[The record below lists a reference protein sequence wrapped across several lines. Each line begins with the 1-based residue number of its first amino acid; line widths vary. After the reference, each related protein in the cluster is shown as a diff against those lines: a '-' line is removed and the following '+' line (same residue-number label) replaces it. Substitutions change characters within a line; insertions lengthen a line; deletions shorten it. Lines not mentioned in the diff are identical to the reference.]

1 MIPKIN
7 LNQYRNIVILTGAGV
22 SAASGL
28 ETYRGKAFHDKNIEQ
43 LAHVERLR
51 DNPLETWQAFNS
63 LRTSSAIAKPNQ
75 IHLLLAK
82 IEQQLKSKFTIITQN
97 IDRLHHQAG
106 SKNVIELHGRV
117 DKTSCSNNQCNL
129 QPYLDLKTYSTHPP
143 LCPKCNSPLRP
154 FVILFGEKIGLE
166 EEWQAKKVLRNC
178 DLFIAIGTSG
188 TVSPAANFVRSAEYA
203 GARTVLVNLEPM
215 NPRNPYFQEE
225 YIGKAEEI
233 LPNFLSWGDA

>member
-1 MIPKIN
+1 MTPTIN
-7 LNQYRNIVILTGAGV
+7 LNQYSNIVVLTGAGFSV
-22 SAASGL
+22 ASGL
-28 ETYRGKAFHDKNIEQ
+28 ETYRGKAVQNRNIEQ
-43 LAHVERLR
+43 LAHVERLQ
-51 DNPLETWQAFNS
+51 DNPLATWQAFNS
-63 LRTSSAIAKPNQ
+63 LRMSSAIAKPNQ
-75 IHLLLAK
+75 THRLLSK

-117 DKTSCSNNQCNL
+117 DQTSCSNNQCNL
-129 QPYLDLKTYSTHPP
+129 QPYLDQRTYSTHPP
-143 LCPKCNSPLRP
+143 LCSKCNSPLRP

-166 EEWQAKKVLRNC
+166 AEWQAKKVLRDC

-203 GARTVLVNLEPM
+203 GARTILVNLEPM
-215 NPRNPYFQEE
+215 NRRNPYFQEE

-233 LPNFLSWGDA
+233 LPNLLSC